1 MCGSWLHRQQYTDNT
16 LVQNNASDVLVSH
29 LVCRGTVI
37 GILKA
42 FLGLSASAYI
52 TIYVSF
58 IEPDAIKFL
67 KILALAPTAV
77 ALFASVFINFVPF
90 IQIEPHTKVVA
101 ELNRGC
107 RMSCA
112 DVLVACLTRHFRA
125 ACRML
130 HAVGRAPA
138 AVIAVVAV
146 VEHEQA
152 GSAANEAV
160 LRAGV
165 RFLHSICRCSAL
177 SELFVH
183 VRCLP
188 ALSLH

>member
-1 MCGSWLHRQQYTDNT
+1 MCGSWLHRQQYTDYT
-16 LVQNNASDVLVSH
+16 LVQNASDVLVSN

-90 IQIEPHTKVVA
+90 IQIEPHTKV
-101 ELNRGC
+101 
-107 RMSCA
+107 
-112 DVLVACLTRHFRA
+112 
-125 ACRML
+125 
-130 HAVGRAPA
+130 GR
-138 AVIAVVAV
+138 
-146 VEHEQA
+146 
-152 GSAANEAV
+152 
-160 LRAGV
+160 
-165 RFLHSICRCSAL
+165 
-177 SELFVH
+177 
-183 VRCLP
+183 
-188 ALSLH
+188 